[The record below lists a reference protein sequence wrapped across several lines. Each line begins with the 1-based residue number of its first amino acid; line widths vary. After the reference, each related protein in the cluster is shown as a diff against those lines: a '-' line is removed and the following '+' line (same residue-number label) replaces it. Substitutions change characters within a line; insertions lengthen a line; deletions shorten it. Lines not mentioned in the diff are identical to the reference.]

1 MRRRGVVCQRQ
12 KSVACEDFCPAGFEI
27 LRLHPA
33 LVLRVAAREDNTSWC
48 ARGSATYIELSLIVS
63 SAINAMSTV
72 QAAQTANHSPLFD
85 LPRELRDLIYEQ
97 VFADLISDPLY
108 IRRIGNNP
116 QWRVCYDPHARVPGL
131 LLTSKVIYSES
142 KSCLYNSCN
151 PPRIVIDDHA
161 PLHWESIPPPEEC
174 FKRCGFAIRDLET
187 IIPILTTVEEL
198 NLDIQDSTLS
208 ITLACML
215 LVRWIRAVL
224 NVRETHLRKASVRL
238 RASVNWPPHIGNT
251 MRDVCKEA
259 ARIKTQNR
267 PLEEIWL
274 LKRRIRDASVGPL
287 YGMAWEG
294 RHAIQAEA
302 LDLLSC
308 DVAWRDLT
316 EREIGAG

>member
-1 MRRRGVVCQRQ
+1 
-12 KSVACEDFCPAGFEI
+12 
-27 LRLHPA
+27 
-33 LVLRVAAREDNTSWC
+33 
-48 ARGSATYIELSLIVS
+48 
-63 SAINAMSTV
+63 MSRAQTT
-72 QAAQTANHSPLFD
+72 QTANHSPLFD

-97 VFADLISDPLY
+97 VFADLISNPLY
-108 IRRIGNNP
+108 IRRIGTNP
-116 QWRVCYDPHARVPGL
+116 QWRVCYNPYARVPGL
-131 LLTSKVIYSES
+131 LLTSKAIYSES

-161 PLHWESIPPPEEC
+161 PLDWESIPPPEES

-198 NLDIQDSTLS
+198 NLDIQDSTS
-208 ITLACML
+208 STVPDCML

-224 NVRETHLRKASVRL
+224 NARETHLRKASVRL
-238 RASVNWPPHIGNT
+238 RTSVKWPPDIGNT
-251 MRDVCKEA
+251 LNEEVCKEA

-267 PLEEIWL
+267 PLEEVWL

-294 RHAIQAEA
+294 RHATQAEV
-302 LDLLSC
+302 LDLPC

-316 EREIGAG
+316 KREIGTGSE